1 MAGDTGFKA
10 QKAQYVVA
18 MLSVVCVYNDKQ
30 VFTDYLLQSL
40 RTQTA
45 PFELIPID
53 NTERRFRSAAQAL
66 NYGGEKAHGK
76 YILFVHQDVSFTDTK
91 WIKDAE
97 GLLDSLPTVGIAGVA
112 GAGEQGTIS
121 NVTHGT
127 PPKPASITSVTTPV
141 AVQTLDE
148 CAVIIPRRVFTALRF
163 DETVCDDWHLYA
175 TDYCLSCQR
184 LGLETM
190 VLPLSAYHVSTGR
203 TPVPEQLFDRVVPSS
218 LSDETSYYPHAYYA
232 TLKKVLKKHKKFAR
246 CVHTVNGD
254 WLTGYPIALQQLV
267 GVARKNAQRVKR

>member
-1 MAGDTGFKA
+1 
-10 QKAQYVVA
+10 
-18 MLSVVCVYNDKQ
+18 MLSVVCVYNNEQ
-30 VFTDYLLQSL
+30 ILTDYLLQSL
-40 RTQTA
+40 ETQTA
-45 PFELIPID
+45 PLELITLD
-53 NTERRFRSAAQAL
+53 NTERGFRSAAQAL
-66 NYGGEKAHGK
+66 NYGGGKAKGK
-76 YILFVHQDVSFTDTK
+76 YILFVHQDVSLDSTE
-91 WIKDAE
+91 WVSNAE
-97 GLLDSLPTVGIAGVA
+97 AMLDSLPSVGIAGIA
-112 GAGEQGTIS
+112 GAGATGTVS

-127 PPKPASITSVTTPV
+127 PPKPASATCITKPA

-148 CAVIIPRRVFTALRF
+148 CAVIIPHRVFTALRF
-163 DETVCDDWHLYA
+163 DETVCTDWHLYA

-190 VLPLSAYHVSTGR
+190 VLPLPAYHVSTGR

-218 LSDETSYYPHAYYA
+218 VSDETSYYPHAYYV